1 MKMKKKY
8 LLVERS
14 KYDKERCVA
23 QYKVDKNGDFIR
35 SEGVYLAKLTNK
47 VTWFDYPETPYG
59 KTVNISYAIY
69 ETLEDMFQD
78 KWVIVKG

>member
-1 MKMKKKY
+1 MKKKY

-14 KYDKERCVA
+14 KYDKARCVA

-59 KTVNISYAIY
+59 KIVNISYAIY